1 MLGRFSVA
9 RRLCGVTDE
18 AQNRSDQSSWVRAFV
33 GLGSNEGDRL
43 GYIQQAMQLLKDA
56 PGIEVVECSSL
67 YETEPVGNEYV
78 EWFVN
83 AVAAIETNLAP
94 RELLAVCKDIEKRL
108 SSLTGADGPDV
119 IRQGLSGEIKSRII
133 DLDILFYG
141 DKPVQ
146 SSQLI
151 VPHPQLTRRA
161 YALVPLLE
169 IAPNVRHPILGKTVS
184 EIHEALDAP
193 EQVFLYG
200 TRNPCPDF

>member
-1 MLGRFSVA
+1 MSDEPRN
-9 RRLCGVTDE
+9 RRDRGP
-18 AQNRSDQSSWVRAFV
+18 WVRAYI

-83 AVAAIETNLAP
+83 AVAAIETSMQP
-94 RELLAVCKDIEKRL
+94 RELLSVCKDIEKRL
-108 SSLTGADGPDV
+108 SRLAGVDGPDV
-119 IRQGLSGEIKSRII
+119 LHEGPDGVTKSRII

-141 DKPVQ
+141 EQPVQ
-146 SSQLI
+146 TSQI
-151 VPHPQLTRRA
+151 VVPHPQLTRRA

-169 IAPNVRHPILGKTVS
+169 IAPNVKHPVLGKTVS
-184 EIHEALDAP
+184 EIHEELDAP

>member
-1 MLGRFSVA
+1 MSRIEKVYSVS
-9 RRLCGVTDE
+9 DE
-18 AQNRSDQSSWVRAFV
+18 SRNQRDRGQWVRAYI

-43 GYIQQAMQLLKDA
+43 GYIQQAMQLLKDS

-83 AVAAIETNLAP
+83 AVAAIETSLPP
-94 RELLAVCKDIEKRL
+94 RELLAVCKEIEKRL
-108 SSLTGADGPDV
+108 SRLAGVENGPDV
-119 IRQGLSGEIKSRII
+119 LHEGPDGVTKSRII

-141 DKPVQ
+141 DQPVQ
-146 SSQLI
+146 NSHI
-151 VPHPQLTRRA
+151 VVPHPQLTRRA

-169 IAPNVRHPILGKTVS
+169 IAPDVKHPVLGKTVS
-184 EIHEALDAP
+184 EIHEELDAP